1 VGGKILVHV
10 FSIPV
15 CHHPYFM
22 IIKIY
27 HLNICVAIHII
38 LKAGKEIIPQTNAGK
53 NRGLCRSKTCQ
64 EITILIIKM
73 YLKKE

>member
-1 VGGKILVHV
+1 VDGKILVHV

-27 HLNICVAIHII
+27 QLNICVTIHII
-38 LKAGKEIIPQTNAGK
+38 LKATTEIRQKQRSLQRSNLPGNNDSDYKYVFKEK
-53 NRGLCRSKTCQ
+53 
-64 EITILIIKM
+64 IT
-73 YLKKE
+73 